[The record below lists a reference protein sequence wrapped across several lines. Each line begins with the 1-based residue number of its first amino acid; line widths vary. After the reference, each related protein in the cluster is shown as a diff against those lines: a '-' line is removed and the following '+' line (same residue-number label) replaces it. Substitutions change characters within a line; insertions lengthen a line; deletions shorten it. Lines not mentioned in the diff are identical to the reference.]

1 MRGSL
6 LRVGL
11 GMLLLAAGYNSSA
24 QDIGAPAPADT
35 VQTRWLDIDS
45 TPWLR
50 GIRRVPPAHE
60 RTEAYWRALVQAHP
74 QPDTVRAV
82 LLDRLAEAQAA
93 QDLRASYPTH
103 LAALQLAFQLPY
115 SQIRAEM
122 LLALADYHT
131 QLAQYDSAAHYLPAA
146 EQQFRL
152 DHNQGGVAR
161 CLIRL
166 GRITEQQGRYAASL
180 SYNLQALELANTGN
194 SRRFRTS
201 AQIQLGKLY
210 AQVGDYTAA
219 HTYLVAAQRAAE
231 HYDYP
236 DRLNLALGELG
247 EVSRQ
252 QRQWVAARK
261 YYTQSIAISR
271 RIGEQSSELAMQ
283 LNLVRLAEAQGQY
296 ATARTAAEQ
305 VLARMEAAHQ
315 VLLVPLAQALLAR
328 LLLRQGQAAQA
339 ITYAIRS
346 QQASQL
352 LRLPTGV
359 REASAV
365 LVQAYT
371 QRHDYRLALAAL
383 RRYNASN
390 DSLAGE
396 TVRRRIAVLQL
407 GQQQREQQAQIR
419 LLTQQNRLQT
429 QTQELAQLR
438 AQRELIGLSALTM
451 LALLLAGGALWQY
464 RRRQARHEAQLRSQ
478 IAADL
483 HDDVGT
489 LLSQISLQSSLL
501 QEGLVDA
508 AGQRQQLGQLSEASR
523 SAVRQLNDVVWN
535 LDAHNDALPQ
545 LLDRLHDY
553 AHEVLAPAGIA
564 VAVEAPATP
573 PDLRLSLLLRRN
585 FYFIYKE
592 ALHNILKHATGT
604 PHVRVRLAL
613 EAGRLLLEISN
624 DAAPVLVPAGNAAP
638 THQRRSGHGL
648 RNIGQRAAAVGGTAE
663 CGPLPAGGF
672 RVSVQLPL
680 GG

>member
-1 MRGSL
+1 MKRSL
-6 LRVGL
+6 LRVVIV
-11 GMLLLAAGYNSSA
+11 LLLVAGRSSLA
-24 QDIGAPAPADT
+24 QDVGTPALADT
-35 VQTRWLDIDS
+35 VHTRWLDIDS

-50 GIRRVPPAHE
+50 GIRRVPPAHA
-60 RTEAYWRALVQAHP
+60 RTAAYWRALVQAHP
-74 QPDTVRAV
+74 QPDTVRVV
-82 LLDRLAEAQAA
+82 LLDRLAEVQAA
-93 QDLRASYPTH
+93 QDLPASYLIH
-103 LAALQLAFQLPY
+103 RAALQLAYQLPY
-115 SQIRAEM
+115 PQIRAEM

-146 EQQFRL
+146 EHEFRL

-166 GRITEQQGRYAASL
+166 GRIAEQQGRYAASL
-180 SYNLQALELANTGN
+180 AYNLQAQELANTGN
-194 SRRFRTS
+194 TRRFRTS

-219 HTYLVAAQRAAE
+219 HAYLVAAQRTAE

-252 QRQWVAARK
+252 QQQWAAARR

-271 RIGEQSSELAMQ
+271 RIGDQFSELDMQ
-283 LNLVRLAEAQGQY
+283 FNLARLAEAQGQY
-296 ATARTAAEQ
+296 ATARAAAEQ
-305 VLARMEAAHQ
+305 VLARAVAAQQ

-339 ITYAIRS
+339 IAYATRS
-346 QQASQL
+346 QQASQQ

-371 QRHDYRLALAAL
+371 QRRDYRQALAAL
-383 RRYNASN
+383 RRYDAAS
-390 DSLAGE
+390 DSLTGE
-396 TVRRRIAVLQL
+396 TVRRRTALLQFS
-407 GQQQREQQAQIR
+407 QQQREQQAQIR
-419 LLTQQNRLQT
+419 LLTQQNRLQA
-429 QTQELAQLR
+429 QTQELARLR
-438 AQRELIGLSALTM
+438 AQRELIGLSALTL

-464 RRRQARHEAQLRSQ
+464 RRRQAQREAQLRSQ

-535 LDAHNDALPQ
+535 LDAHNDTLPQ

-553 AHEVLAPAGIA
+553 AHEVLVSTGIA
-564 VAVEAPATP
+564 VAVEAPATL

-592 ALHNILKHATGT
+592 ALHNILKHAAGT
-604 PHVRVRLAL
+604 PHVRVRLTL

-624 DAAPVLVPAGNAAP
+624 DAAPVLVPASEAVP

-648 RNIGQRAAAVGGTAE
+648 RNIGQRAAAVGGTAV

-672 RVSVQLPL
+672 RVSVQLPV

>member
-1 MRGSL
+1 MRRSL
-6 LRVGL
+6 LRVGVVV
-11 GMLLLAAGYNSSA
+11 LLAAGRSGLA
-24 QDIGAPAPADT
+24 LGAGAPAPADT

-60 RTEAYWRALVQAHP
+60 RSGAYWQAAVQAHP
-74 QPDTVRAV
+74 QADTVRAV
-82 LLDRLAEAQAA
+82 LLSRLAETQEA
-93 QDLRASYPTH
+93 QDLRAAYPTH
-103 LAALQLAFQLPY
+103 LAALQLAYRLPY
-115 SQIRAEM
+115 PQIRAEM

-166 GRITEQQGRYAASL
+166 GRIADQQGRYASSL
-180 SYNLQALELANTGN
+180 AYNLQALELSNTGN
-194 SRRFRTS
+194 TRRFRTS

-210 AQVGDYTAA
+210 AQVGDYAA
-219 HTYLVAAQRAAE
+219 ARTYLVSAQRTAE

-252 QRQWVAARK
+252 QRQWDAARR
-261 YYTQSIAISR
+261 YYTQSIAISQ
-271 RIGEQSSELAMQ
+271 RINDQPTELTMQ
-283 LNLVRLAEAQGQY
+283 LNLARLAEAQGQY
-296 ATARTAAEQ
+296 AAARRQAEQ
-305 VLARMEAAHQ
+305 VLARPEVGQ
-315 VLLVPLAQALLAR
+315 RVLLVPLVQALLAR
-328 LLLRQGQAAQA
+328 LLLHEGQSAQA
-339 ITYAIRS
+339 IAYATRS
-346 QQASQL
+346 QQASQR

-371 QRHDYRLALAAL
+371 QHHDYRQALAAL
-383 RRYNASN
+383 HRYNATN
-390 DSLAGE
+390 DSLTGE
-396 TVRRRIAVLQL
+396 AVRRRTVLLQF

-419 LLTQQNRLQT
+419 LLTQQNRLQA
-429 QTQELAQLR
+429 QTQELAHLR
-438 AQRELIGLSALTM
+438 AQRELMGLSALTL

-464 RRRQARHEAQLRSQ
+464 RRRQAQRDAQLRSQ

-483 HDDVGT
+483 HDDVGS

-523 SAVRQLNDVVWN
+523 SAVRQLNDVVWS

-545 LLDRLHDY
+545 LFDRLRDY
-553 AHEVLAPAGIA
+553 AYEVLVPAGIE
-564 VAVEAPATP
+564 VIVEASTAL

-585 FYFIYKE
+585 LYFIYKE
-592 ALHNILKHATGT
+592 ALHNILKHAAST
-604 PHVRVRLAL
+604 PQVRVRLAL
-613 EAGRLLLEISN
+613 EVGRLYLEIN
-624 DAAPVLVPAGNAAP
+624 NEAAALAAPPA
-638 THQRRSGHGL
+638 HQRRSGHGL
-648 RNIGQRAAAVGGTAE
+648 RNIGQRAAAVGGTAVCE
-663 CGPLPAGGF
+663 AQPAGGF
-672 RVSVQLPL
+672 RVRVELPV